1 LPSKSKPRA
10 VAKEFTSMTP
20 SKFLRVSLALV
31 LGLAVTLSSPAY
43 NTYKDSSKIYV
54 VVWDPGS
61 IPVRIKLPAPSAT
74 LIDGST
80 SYATPVL
87 AAMEMWN
94 SQMGVVQLSG
104 SVVAGTTYAT
114 GNDLNE
120 IAMDSKAD
128 DEDFPERTLAVTLT
142 YRVGNRKTEGDIVF
156 NTAYNWNSYRG
167 NLRSNP
173 EDIRRVALHELG
185 HVLSLLHPDEAEPAQ
200 SVAAIMNSTV
210 GNLETLSSDD
220 IAGAQYLYGAPGASP
235 ANDNFANATLIAL
248 NSGAAQVTGATIGG
262 TAQSGEPTHDGET
275 PAHSIW
281 WRWVA
286 PSNVTA
292 NVTTLGS
299 NFDTVV
305 GVYTGSAVGS
315 LTRITSND
323 DEESGVIRSSKLSFE
338 AVAGTTYYF
347 AVDGWNSYY
356 GQVVLALSLGASS
369 GGGSGLPTITTQPLS
384 RSAPVGGAVSFTVE
398 AGNSPTGYQWYFN
411 GTAISGATAATYTI
425 ASVASGSAGNYAV
438 TVTNAAGSL
447 TSATA
452 VLSVFT
458 PELSAQVVT
467 SGHDVSL
474 VAPTLTGSY
483 RWQVS
488 TNGGSTWSDLA
499 DSGTYSGTGTAT
511 LTITSAGTSLNNARY
526 RYTVTSSGGTVT
538 GTAIT
543 LTVSAVVIP
552 FPVAI
557 AIDGSGNLYVADSS
571 THLIQKV
578 DTAGTVT
585 TVAGGSG
592 SAGTT
597 DGTGT
602 AARFNQPAG
611 VASTSGAVLT
621 VADTANATIRRI
633 TAAGV
638 VTTPAGS
645 TTLRGGADG
654 AGIAA
659 TFRLPIGLGQNSG
672 GAVYIA
678 DATNH
683 VVRALDASNNVSTLA
698 GSAGSSG
705 SADGTGGGAR
715 FNYPSGIAVDGSGNV
730 YVADTT
736 NNLIRKVTSGGV
748 VTTLA
753 GVVGVSG
760 WQDGTGSGAL
770 FNQPQGLAT
779 DSAGNIYVAD
789 TGNSA
794 VRKITP
800 SGQVTTLAGLST
812 IGGLKDGTGT
822 GAWLN
827 QPRAVT
833 VDGSGNVYVADTGNA
848 AIRKVTSAGV
858 VTTLVLTAG
867 STSSGGSSGSTG
879 GTTTPST
886 GSSSG
891 GGGGGGGAPSIWFV
905 AALGAAAGLRRWWG
919 RR

>member
-1 LPSKSKPRA
+1 
-10 VAKEFTSMTP
+10 MTP
-20 SKFLRVSLALV
+20 SKFLRAILVAV
-31 LGLAVTLSSPAY
+31 LGLAVTLTAPAY
-43 NTYKDSSKIYV
+43 LTYKDSSKIYV

-61 IPVRIKLPAPSAT
+61 VPMRIKLPAPSAT

-87 AAMEMWN
+87 AAMQMWN

-114 GNDLNE
+114 GNNLNE

-128 DEDFPERTLAVTLT
+128 GDDFPERTLAVTLT

-156 NTAYNWNSYRG
+156 NTAYTWNSYRG
-167 NLRSNP
+167 NLRSTS

-185 HVLSLLHPDEAEPAQ
+185 HVLSLLHPDDDEPAQ

-210 GNLETLSSDD
+210 GNLENLTSDD
-220 IAGAQYLYGAPGASP
+220 IAGAQYLYGAPGVSP
-235 ANDNFANATLIAL
+235 VNDNFANATLIAL
-248 NSGAAQVTGATIGG
+248 NSGTAQVAGATIGG
-262 TAQSGEPTHDGET
+262 TAQAGEPSHDGET
-275 PAHSIW
+275 PAHSVW

-292 NVTTLGS
+292 NLTTLGS

-305 GVYTGSAVGS
+305 GVYTGGAVGA

-323 DEESGVIRSSKLSFE
+323 DEESGVIRTSKLSFE

-411 GTAISGATAATYTI
+411 GNAISGATSSTYT
-425 ASVASGSAGNYAV
+425 VATVAAGNAGNYAV
-438 TVTNAAGSL
+438 TVTNAAGSV

-499 DSGTYSGTGTAT
+499 DNSTYSGTGTAT
-511 LTITSAGTSLNNARY
+511 LTITSAGTNLNDARY
-526 RYTVTSSGGTVT
+526 RYTVTSGGGTVT

-557 AIDGSGNLYVADSS
+557 AVDGSGNLYVADSS

-578 DTAGTVT
+578 NSAGTVT
-585 TVAGGSG
+585 TLAGGSG
-592 SAGTT
+592 SAGST

-611 VASTSGAVLT
+611 VTSTSGAVLT
-621 VADTANATIRRI
+621 VADTANATIRRVS
-633 TAAGV
+633 AAGV
-638 VTTPAGS
+638 VTTAAGS
-645 TTLRGGADG
+645 TTLRGAADG
-654 AGIAA
+654 AGTAA
-659 TFRLPIGLGQNSG
+659 TFRLPIGLGQNAAG
-672 GAVYIA
+672 TVYIA

-683 VVRALDASNNVSTLA
+683 VIRAVDASNNVTTLA
-698 GSAGSSG
+698 GAAGSSG
-705 SADGTGGGAR
+705 SADGTGGSAR
-715 FNYPSGIAVDGSGNV
+715 FNYPSGIAVDAAGNV

-770 FNQPQGLAT
+770 FNQPQGLAS
-779 DSAGNIYVAD
+779 DSAGNLYVAD

-800 SGQVTTLAGLST
+800 AGLVTTLAGLST

-822 GAWLN
+822 GAGLN
-827 QPRAVT
+827 QPRAVA

-848 AIRKVTSAGV
+848 AIRKVTSAGG

-867 STSSGGSSGSTG
+867 ATNSGGSSGSGG
-879 GTTTPST
+879 GTSTPST

-891 GGGGGGGAPSIWFV
+891 GGGGGGGGAPSLWFL

-919 RR
+919 SR